1 MRRGVKTFQILSPV
15 IFLSPLP
22 GAQRGG
28 AMARGVNRRTLI
40 RYGALGTVASALTRP
55 ALATRSAAAPPDRPP
70 AFALEEATVGDLQK
84 RMESGQDSARTLCEK
99 YIARI

>member
-1 MRRGVKTFQILSPV
+1 
-15 IFLSPLP
+15 
-22 GAQRGG
+22 
-28 AMARGVNRRTLI
+28 MARGVNRRTLI

-99 YIARI
+99 YIARIEALSWRTRAPSKVMPRKAPLARE